1 MQANMGLTASRD
13 GLYRKTGVFT
23 DTVPPGAEN
32 SVGVKPADRVLS
44 RQVQIGRC
52 K

>member
-1 MQANMGLTASRD
+1 MQADMGSANRD
-13 GLYRKTGVFT
+13 GLYRKTEVFT

-32 SVGVKPADRVLS
+32 SVGVKPADRVPIQAS
-44 RQVQIGRC
+44 SDRPC